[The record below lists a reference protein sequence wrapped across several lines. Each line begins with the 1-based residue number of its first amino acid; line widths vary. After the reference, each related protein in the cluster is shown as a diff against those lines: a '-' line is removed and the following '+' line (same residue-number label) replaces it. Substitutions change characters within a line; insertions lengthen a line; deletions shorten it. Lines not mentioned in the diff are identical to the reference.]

1 MKLMITKTIGNTKYH
16 YTTEGSNLYELHAEA
31 EKLSFPSVHKCGIC
45 GGEKLRIGT
54 RKAQGKYKY
63 VFIKCLNRDCKAEL
77 TFGNKQ
83 EEPDVYYL
91 RKNEDKTYAWR
102 VPEKQGNQQI
112 NQQNNQQSNE
122 GSDLPF

>member
-1 MKLMITKTIGNTKYH
+1 MKLMITKQIGNTKYH
-16 YTTEGSNLYELHAEA
+16 YTTEGNNLYELHAEA
-31 EKLSFPSVHKCGIC
+31 EKLSFPNVYKCGVC

-63 VFIKCLNRDCKAEL
+63 VFVKCLNRDCKAEL

-83 EEPDVYYL
+83 EEPDVFYL

-102 VPEKQGNQQI
+102 VPEQNNRQS
-112 NQQNNQQSNE
+112 NQQNNNKP
-122 GSDLPF
+122 SDLPF